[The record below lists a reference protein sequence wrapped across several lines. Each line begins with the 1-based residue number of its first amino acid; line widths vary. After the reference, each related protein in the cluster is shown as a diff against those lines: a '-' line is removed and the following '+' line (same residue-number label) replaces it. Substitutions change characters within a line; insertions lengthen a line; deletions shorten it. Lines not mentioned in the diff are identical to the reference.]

1 MSNRTG
7 FSSYR
12 VLMAEGKGS
21 RSRQDLL
28 NRAVMSGSFYF
39 FMFK

>member
-7 FSSYR
+7 FSGYR
-12 VLMAEGKGS
+12 VLKAGGKGS

-28 NRAVMSGSFYF
+28 NRAITSGNFLF